1 MDTVKIGVIGCGQ
14 IAQTGHLPWYWENPR
29 AELVA
34 VCSDVEEQAKSV
46 AERWQARHSYT
57 DYRELLGLD
66 KIDAVSICAP
76 VWMHHEIALATA
88 RAGKHMLCEKP
99 MARSLQEAREMVEA
113 AEKAKVHLT
122 VGFMKRF
129 SPGFIKIKR
138 IIDQGYIGR
147 IYHFDIHWNLYFP
160 PGSRESK
167 VFSEDARIGGG
178 VILDN
183 CSHYIDCARWF
194 FGSEVK
200 TVYAETSKVVPDR
213 MYEDQATLI
222 LRFEN
227 QATCVLDMGF
237 NRVEWVERSA
247 WDKRPLYSSE
257 FTEQGFLY
265 GTEGSITFEAPPFD
279 SVEALRAKVYLL
291 KGEHCEL
298 GGRHEIE
305 IPTVRQ
311 PGGPLTPHEVVSYPF
326 KAQIDHF
333 IDAIVDSKRLE
344 VSGVDGRIVAAV
356 SEAAY
361 ESAKTGRRVSV

>member
-1 MDTVKIGVIGCGQ
+1 MDTVKIGVIGCGK

-34 VCSDVEEQAKSV
+34 VCSDIEEQAKSV

-57 DYRELLGLD
+57 NYRELLGLD
-66 KIDAVSICAP
+66 EIDAVSICAP
-76 VWMHHEIALATA
+76 VWMHHEIALAAA

-113 AEKAKVHLT
+113 AEKANVRLT

-129 SPGFIKIKR
+129 NPGFVKIKQ
-138 IIDQGYIGR
+138 IIDQGHIGR

-167 VFSEDARIGGG
+167 VFSEDERIGGG

-200 TVYAETSKVVPDR
+200 TVYAETSKVVPGR

-237 NRVEWVERSA
+237 NRVEWVEKSA

-311 PGGPLTPHEVVSYPF
+311 PGGPLAPHEVISYPF

-333 IDAIVDSKRLE
+333 IDAIASDEPLE
-344 VSGVDGRIVAAV
+344 VSGVDGQIVAAV